1 MLIVPHF
8 ATFLKLCR
16 VLHKVMHHVIRPVVC
31 VSNHQ
36 VSLPVIL
43 TSLYTALASIPLFS
57 WPVWFGSLCV
67 DWRNNVCSE
76 FWVCCNAFRAQVD
89 SALIHQFWRSTGT
102 HWQSLAQ
109 PSGWQLVTIY
119 GCARRLY
126 KKIGARQCKQTMV
139 CPDVSII
146 SAHQAILF
154 NVHLP
159 SLYALHFVKIPKNYH

>member
-67 DWRNNVCSE
+67 DWRRMSAVNSGYAAMRFGRRWTVRLSISFEGALAPIDNHLLSR
-76 FWVCCNAFRAQVD
+76 AADDLSLFRAVQED
-89 SALIHQFWRSTGT
+89 FT
-102 HWQSLAQ
+102 
-109 PSGWQLVTIY
+109 
-119 GCARRLY
+119 RRL
-126 KKIGARQCKQTMV
+126 V
-139 CPDVSII
+139 LVNVSK
-146 SAHQAILF
+146 LWF
-154 NVHLP
+154 
-159 SLYALHFVKIPKNYH
+159 ALT